1 MLWAGNQFTMQQEDI
16 MKTRYTVALSVVAG
30 TALGAAAVQGLHAQA
45 KPKAYTVSESET
57 LDATA
62 VAPFVSAIEGA
73 QSAAGGHSLHTR
85 GGRIVTLLPEGQA
98 APKRVAIVEW
108 DSLEQAQAF
117 YKSQAWDDIGRLHGK
132 AVKTTRRYAVEAVK

>member
-1 MLWAGNQFTMQQEDI
+1 MNRRQEDI
-16 MKTRYTVALSVVAG
+16 MKTRYTVALSMVAG
-30 TALGAAAVQGLHAQA
+30 AALGAAAVQGLHAQA

-85 GGRIVTLLPEGQA
+85 GGRVITLDGHA

-117 YKSQAWDDIGRLHGK
+117 YKSKAWDDIGPLHAK
-132 AVKTTRRYAVEAVK
+132 AVNTTRRYAVEAVK